1 MTTLPTIQKQTI
13 NTNLVK
19 TINARDL
26 WTYLGIRRD
35 FSTWIKTQIKSLG
48 LEENIDY
55 IKLPLKGELSKTGQ
69 TLLEYTITLN
79 TAKHISMASRTVKG
93 REARNYFI
101 EIENNYKN
109 PTPSTFITGYTSHI
123 SKPTETKIT
132 EAEKRALRL
141 DEIMNDMEIL
151 IKKYSKNPTDIIE
164 FFIEQNQQ
172 WGKLLKAYEI
182 HLEGNK

>member
-1 MTTLPTIQKQTI
+1 MNLLPTIKNQKI
-13 NTNLVK
+13 NTKLVK

-26 WTYLGIRRD
+26 HKYLDIKQD
-35 FSTWIKTQIKSLG
+35 FSNWIKKQIDSLG
-48 LEENIDY
+48 LEEFVDY
-55 IKLPLKGELSKTGQ
+55 TKVALQSDLSKSGRPKT
-69 TLLEYTITLN
+69 EYTITLN